1 MRIISGLYRG
11 FRLRS
16 LKGSHLRPSSDQMR
30 ETLFDVL
37 GPAIDGARFLDV
49 YAGSGAVGLE
59 ALSRGASEVVAVE
72 SHRAAAEVIERNLQ
86 TLDASPDK
94 LRVMVC
100 QAATGLERLA
110 AEGGQFDYV
119 FVDPPYAEIGEYHR
133 ALRQLGR
140 SPLLLTSSIVIAE
153 HSRHVRLEENY
164 GPLALVRSL
173 RHGDSQLSFYRLK
186 QDRTDPPTSP
196 S

>member
-1 MRIISGLYRG
+1 MRIIAGLYRG

-16 LKGSHLRPSSDQMR
+16 LKGQHLRPTSDQMR

-37 GPAIDGARFLDV
+37 GPSIGGARFLDI

-59 ALSRGASEVVAVE
+59 ALSRGAREVVAVE
-72 SHRAAAEVIERNLQ
+72 SHRPAVEVIERNLQ
-86 TLDASPDK
+86 TLSAPPK
-94 LRVMVC
+94 QLRVMPC
-100 QAATGLERLA
+100 QAAKGLDKLA
-110 AEGGQFDYV
+110 GEGEQFEYV
-119 FVDPPYAEIGEYHR
+119 FIDPPYAEIGEYHR

-140 SPLLLTSSIVIAE
+140 STLLSANSIVIAE
-153 HSRHVRLEENY
+153 HSRHVRLEDHY
-164 GPLALVRSL
+164 GPLGLFRSL

-186 QDRTDPPTSP
+186 PGNP